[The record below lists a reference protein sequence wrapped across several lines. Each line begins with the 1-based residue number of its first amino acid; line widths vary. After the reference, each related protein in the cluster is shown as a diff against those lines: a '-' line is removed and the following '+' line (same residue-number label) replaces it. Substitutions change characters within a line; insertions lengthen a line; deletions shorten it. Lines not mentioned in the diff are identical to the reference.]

1 MNRVFIKIFLIFVLF
16 TSIVNAKVE
25 NEIYFLP
32 NKAKLTK
39 EKIIDY
45 INKSKKNIYVSM
57 YNFSYKK
64 FAKPLAKAS
73 KKGVDVT
80 VFLDKSKVKK
90 DDEIYKYLL
99 KKGVKVVVSNKKLHT
114 KIAIFDE
121 STIVLGSTNW
131 TKDSF
136 SKNYEVIL
144 FSNDKEIILESLE
157 FLKKLEK
164 TN

>member
-1 MNRVFIKIFLIFVLF
+1 MNRAFFKIFLIFTLF
-16 TSIVNAKVE
+16 IGIANAKIE

-32 NKAKLTK
+32 NKAKAAK

-45 INKSKKNIYVSM
+45 INDSKKNIYVSM

-73 KKGVDVT
+73 KKGIKVT

-90 DDEIYKYLL
+90 DDEIFKYLI
-99 KKGVKVVVSNKKLHT
+99 KNGVKVVVSNKKLHT

-121 STIVLGSTNW
+121 DIIVLGSTNW

>member
-1 MNRVFIKIFLIFVLF
+1 MNKLFFKIFLVFTLF
-16 TSIVNAKVE
+16 FSFANAKVE

-32 NKAKLTK
+32 NKAKAAK

-45 INKSKKNIYVSM
+45 IKYSKKNIYVSM

-64 FAKPLAKAS
+64 FAKSLVKAS
-73 KKGVDVT
+73 KNGIKVT
-80 VFLDKSKVKK
+80 VFLDKSKVRK
-90 DDEIYKYLL
+90 DDKIYKYLL
-99 KKGVKVVVSNKKLHT
+99 QNDVKVAVVDKKVHT

-121 STIVLGSTNW
+121 KTIVLGSTNW

-136 SKNYEVIL
+136 SGNYEVIL
-144 FSNDKEIILESLE
+144 FSNDKEIISKSLK
-157 FLKKLEK
+157 FLKKLGK